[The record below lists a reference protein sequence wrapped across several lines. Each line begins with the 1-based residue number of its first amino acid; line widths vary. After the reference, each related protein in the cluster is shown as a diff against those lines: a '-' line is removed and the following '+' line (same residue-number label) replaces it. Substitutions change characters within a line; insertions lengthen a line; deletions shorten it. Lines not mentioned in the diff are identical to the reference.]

1 MNFLNQGKMTESEI
15 KAIDQKWRQDF
26 LYDPFMELKITG
38 KYVFDES
45 NDIIFHYLNAR
56 NIIKVDEPIAKI
68 FYQEERQSF
77 LETTKRGQLD
87 KSDWTQYNQ
96 YVANDFNTSNKF
108 HERVRHKVRIRSV
121 REFLNELVKQGK
133 DIGEFFND

>member
-1 MNFLNQGKMTESEI
+1 MTESEI

-26 LYDPFMELKITG
+26 LYEPFMELEYKG

-87 KSDWTQYNQ
+87 KSDWTQFNQ

-108 HERVRHKVRIRSV
+108 HERVRHKVRIRLV

-133 DIGEFFND
+133 DIGDFFND